1 MFAGPTLTFAA
12 SLIDR
17 NLCMRI
23 TVKSTYEMHTCVGVC
38 VCLAF
43 SLSVYRLSQNVKISY
58 CTVEFNFAY

>member
-38 VCLAF
+38 VCVWPFPCPFIGFLKMLKF
-43 SLSVYRLSQNVKISY
+43 H
-58 CTVEFNFAY
+58 TVL